1 MSDAKSRETEG
12 REWSGETLS
21 QRVLLSTDR
30 GVNGEGRSTGV
41 RLSTCECVFGG
52 KTETG
57 MIKPVYPGHAGV
69 ESQLG
74 RTCSDGSQRSL
85 LDNLSDTMTLC
96 WLQRPTYIKAV

>member
-12 REWSGETLS
+12 REWSGETSS
-21 QRVLLSTDR
+21 QRVRLSTDR

-57 MIKPVYPGHAGV
+57 MIKPVYPMLGWNPSWEEHALMGAR
-69 ESQLG
+69 G
-74 RTCSDGSQRSL
+74 RF
-85 LDNLSDTMTLC
+85 
-96 WLQRPTYIKAV
+96 